1 MIMNYRFT
9 AILII
14 AMCLMAL
21 FVKPAYPRND
31 YLNNYGNNCTYGSVE
46 LTINQYVPEQQQLQT
61 FDSNYNNGNRSLNLR
76 FRKEL
81 GVAKKICDEQ
91 NKIKNHNMKLMQQLE
106 LNKNCPRV
114 NRDITLQ
121 YNANFNELVAYC
133 KNVKGE
139 VNQEDYSE
147 SYWDTIKDGYKKENP
162 DITLMGDKIIKPKK
176 NKLKIP
182 KYLTDEL
189 PIPTND

>member
-46 LTINQYVPEQQQLQT
+46 LTINQYVPEEQQLQT